1 MAFTVTVI
9 DRHDLETTAGRTC
22 DSCSCDLCICDSCI
36 CDACICFVG
45 AAEGQVEDAATVQLS
60 PLED

>member
-9 DRHDLETTAGRTC
+9 DRDDLEIMAGRTC
-22 DSCSCDLCICDSCI
+22 DTPPCDTGTFETAPDSQ
-36 CDACICFVG
+36 AG
-45 AAEGQVEDAATVQLS
+45 DAATVQLS